1 MIYVVIPAYDE
12 APNMQRLFAGL
23 RPVAGPLGAR
33 VILVDDGSSD
43 ETVDLARSAGADLD
57 LRIVQHGENRGLG
70 AALDTGLRTV
80 LDEADDDD
88 IVVTAEG
95 DGTSDLGD
103 LREMLRRAEEYD
115 VVLASVH
122 APGGKLIG
130 VARWRVF
137 ASKAASGVV
146 RHAAGLRDIHTVSA
160 VYRCYRVSALR
171 RAVISYRG
179 DLITERGFAVNVE
192 LLLKLKT
199 CGASVCEVPTTNDW
213 TQRAGASKL
222 RTRQTAVAY
231 ARVLRNH
238 RSSLRGRASIAAVEA
253 RPR

>member
-1 MIYVVIPAYDE
+1 VIYIVIPAYDE
-12 APNMQRLFAGL
+12 APNMERLFAGL
-23 RPVAGPLGAR
+23 RAVGSPLHAR
-33 VILVDDGSSD
+33 VILVDDGSTD
-43 ETVDLARSAGADLD
+43 ETVELARSAGASLD
-57 LRIVQHGENRGLG
+57 LRIIKHGQNRGLG

-80 LDEADDDD
+80 LEEAADHDV
-88 IVVTAEG
+88 VVTAEG

-103 LREMLRRAEEYD
+103 LTEMLARAEEYD

-130 VARWRVF
+130 VAGWRVF
-137 ASKAASGVV
+137 ASKAASWVV
-146 RHAAGLRDIHTVSA
+146 RRAAGLGDIHTVSA
-160 VYRCYRVSALR
+160 VYRCYRVSTLR
-171 RAVISYRG
+171 RAVTRYQEA
-179 DLITERGFAVNVE
+179 LITERGFAVNVE

-199 CGASVCEVPTTNDW
+199 CGATVCEVPTTNDW

-222 RTRQTAVAY
+222 RTRQTLVAY

-238 RSSLRGRASIAAVEA
+238 RSSLRGRSSIAAVEA